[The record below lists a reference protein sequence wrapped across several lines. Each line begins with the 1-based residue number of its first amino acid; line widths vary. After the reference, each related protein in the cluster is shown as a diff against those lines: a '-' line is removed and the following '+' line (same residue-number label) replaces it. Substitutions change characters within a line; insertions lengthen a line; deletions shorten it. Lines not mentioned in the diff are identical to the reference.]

1 MGVRYHTGKT
11 MPYVIS
17 SEGGILYITFSG
29 IVGEDDLG
37 GMTVSVMEFESN
49 CVVIPP
55 RITDLTNVSQ
65 VDLDFSSILDLAKR
79 RMAMTL
85 PNAIKS
91 AIVVSRADHM
101 GFARMF
107 QTVNR
112 HPKITIRI
120 FPDMDGAREWLA
132 GD

>member
-1 MGVRYHTGKT
+1 

-29 IVGEDDLG
+29 VVGEDDLG
-37 GMTVSVMEFESN
+37 NMTASMIELEST
-49 CVVIPP
+49 CEVIPH
-55 RITDLTNVSQ
+55 RITDLTNVSH

-79 RMAMTL
+79 RMAMIL

-91 AIVVSRADHM
+91 AIVVSRPDHM

-120 FPDMDGAREWLA
+120 FPEMDGARAWIAEN
-132 GD
+132 